1 MVKKKLLS
9 ILNYQGFSDTGIKM
23 ELETESS
30 ELASQ
35 SVEDSIGLL
44 IEQGNIEVPIL
55 PEVANKTLIM
65 AQSAESNAMDVANLI
80 QSDQSLA
87 GHVMRIANSAAYT
100 PLANLVSLQQAVA
113 RLGMGVMSEIALT
126 AAIGTKFFHTP
137 GYDGYVATVWQHA
150 IATSQWAKEIARH
163 CRGNV
168 EVAFLAGLLHSIGRP
183 TTLQIILEQAK
194 SQQLILEDEDVHR
207 LEDVFCQK
215 VRDVVISEWKMPSLV
230 VQAISGY
237 EDGDS
242 VLASHQNA
250 AIVSAAVIFANN
262 MLDTDSSG
270 INEPLN
276 LTILSSLNLYEDDVA
291 ALLAKTEIVQARL
304 QGLSL

>member
-1 MVKKKLLS
+1 MA
-9 ILNYQGFSDTGIKM
+9 
-23 ELETESS
+23 LETQLD

-35 SVEDSIGLL
+35 SVEKTIELL
-44 IEQGNIEVPIL
+44 IEKGNIEVPIL

-65 AQSAESNAMDVANLI
+65 AQSAESNAMDIANLI

-113 RLGMGVMSEIALT
+113 RLGMGIMSEIALT

-137 GYDGYVATVWQHA
+137 GYDGYVETVWQHA

-194 SQQLILEDEDVHR
+194 SQQIALSEEKVHHLEDT
-207 LEDVFCQK
+207 FCQK
-215 VRDVVISEWKMPSLV
+215 VRDVVVSEWKMPALV
-230 VQAISGY
+230 VQAISGFE
-237 EDGDS
+237 EDDS

-250 AIVSAAVIFANN
+250 AIVSAAVSFANN
-262 MLDTDSSG
+262 MLDTENTDS
-270 INEPLN
+270 EWLN
-276 LTILSSLNLYEDDVA
+276 LSTLTSLNLYEDDVE
-291 ALLAKTEIVQARL
+291 ALLAKTEIIKARL
-304 QGLSL
+304 QGLSS